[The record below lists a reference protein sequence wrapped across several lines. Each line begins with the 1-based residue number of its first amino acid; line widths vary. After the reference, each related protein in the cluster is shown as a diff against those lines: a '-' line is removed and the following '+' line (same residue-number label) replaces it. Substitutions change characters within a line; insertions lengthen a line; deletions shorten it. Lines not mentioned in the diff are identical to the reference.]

1 MKYRREIDGLRALA
15 VVPVVLFHAGFSLF
29 SGGYVG
35 VDVFFVISGYL
46 ITTILLAELHAEKF
60 SIVKFYERRARRLL
74 PALFLVMA
82 CCLPFAWL
90 WLLPEDMVDFG
101 QSLMAVVGFVSN
113 LLFWREETGYFNT
126 AAELKPLLHTWSL
139 AVEEQFY
146 LLFPLLLMLLWKLP
160 RTGLL
165 VLLAFVS
172 AISLAIAQWGA
183 HNQPAAAWFLLPTRA
198 WELGIGALVAM
209 HLHNKPLDAQARG
222 GFNQLM
228 SLVGIGM
235 IAWAIFFFDDNTPF
249 PGVWGLLPVVGTAL
263 VILFATPAT
272 LGGKLLG
279 ARSMVGVGLI
289 SYSAYLWHQPLLA
302 FARQR
307 NIVELELPVVWSLIV
322 ATFVLAWLSWRY
334 VETPFRHASTVSRK
348 QVFSFSAA
356 GMMAFFAVGTTSWAT
371 NGFDGRVQGELAEG
385 LLAVS
390 REKTGQQDC
399 WEAYIKQPFIEN
411 ACSIGLKKE
420 KADFALVGDSSAGAL
435 FSQLEAFSMRRT
447 LGGVDMT
454 LFACPVLLASER
466 KDHSQRTAC
475 RRFGNEFRE
484 AAVAGRLPP
493 TLIVSS
499 RWTLWLE
506 RQGVDN
512 QEGGKESIRNIT
524 VANENT
530 KKLGYVEALSR
541 DYAES
546 IQMLLANGYK
556 VVLIYPVPEMGWD
569 VPKHLMKTIHINGE
583 LTLHDASISHQV
595 FRQRNARAYAALN
608 AVGDHENLVRI
619 YPEKLFCN
627 SFIDGRC
634 AAHVDGK
641 PLYSDDDHLSKYGAE
656 LVLERVIEHL

>member
-1 MKYRREIDGLRALA
+1 MKYRREIDGLRAVA
-15 VVPVVLFHAGFSLF
+15 VVPVVLFHAGFSVF

-46 ITTILLAELHAEKF
+46 ITTILLAELHAGKF

-146 LLFPLLLMLLWKLP
+146 LLFPLALMLLWKLP
-160 RTGLL
+160 RTGLF
-165 VLLAFVS
+165 VLLALVS
-172 AISLAIAQWGA
+172 VISLGIAEWGA

-198 WELGIGALVAM
+198 WELGIGALAAV
-209 HLHNKPLDAQARG
+209 HLRNKPLDPQASG

-228 SLVGIGM
+228 SLAGIGM
-235 IAWAIFFFDDNTPF
+235 IAWAIFFFDDDTPF

-272 LGGKLLG
+272 FGGKLLG
-279 ARSMVGVGLI
+279 TRALVGIGLI

-307 NIVELELPVVWSLIV
+307 NIVELDLSVVWSLIG

-334 VETPFRHASTVSRK
+334 VEMPFRHAATVSKK
-348 QVFSFSAA
+348 QIFAFSGA
-356 GMMAFFAVGTTSWAT
+356 GMLAFFAIGLAAWAA
-371 NGFDGRVQGELAEG
+371 NGFDARVQGELAKS

-390 REKTGQQDC
+390 REKTGQQAC
-399 WEAYIKQPFIEN
+399 WETYIKQPTIEV
-411 ACSIGLKKE
+411 ACSIGVDKE
-420 KADFALVGDSSAGAL
+420 TPDYALIGDSSAGAL
-435 FSQLEAFSMRRT
+435 FTQLESWSLQNS
-447 LGGVDMT
+447 LGGLDLT

-466 KDHSQRTAC
+466 TDHSQRDAC
-475 RRFGNEFRE
+475 KAFGDGIRQ
-484 AAVAGRLPP
+484 AAAAGRLPP
-493 TLIVSS
+493 TLIISS

-506 RQGVDN
+506 RRGVDN
-512 QEGGKESIRNIT
+512 QEGGRESIKNIT
-524 VANENT
+524 VVNENT
-530 KKLGYVEALSR
+530 EQLGYIEALSR
-541 DYAES
+541 DYADS
-546 IQMLLANGYK
+546 IQMLLENGYK

-569 VPKHLMKTIHINGE
+569 VPKHLMKMLHIHQE
-583 LTLHDASISHQV
+583 LMPQDASTSHKLFQ
-595 FRQRNARAYAALN
+595 QRNARAYAALD
-608 AVGDHENLVRI
+608 AIGEHKNLVRI
-619 YPEKLFCN
+619 YPEKLFCDT
-627 SFIDGRC
+627 FVEDRC

-641 PLYSDDDHLSKYGAE
+641 PIYSDDDHLSEYGAG
-656 LVLERVIEHL
+656 LVLDKVIEQL